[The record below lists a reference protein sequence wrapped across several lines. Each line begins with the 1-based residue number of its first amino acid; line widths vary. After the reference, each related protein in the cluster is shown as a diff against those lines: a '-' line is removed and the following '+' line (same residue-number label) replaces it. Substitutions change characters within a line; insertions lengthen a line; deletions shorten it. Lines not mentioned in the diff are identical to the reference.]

1 MRKIWSMCIVGVIL
15 NAYAPRSM
23 GEPVQAAADAETQ
36 QPADPVSVVLSGV
49 QELDVEVTTFR
60 STDNRRQSWIFG
72 FQRLDKP
79 EAFTLELLENDGFA
93 TAFIKSRP
101 GFMNEYRAEQQA
113 ALLQHRQWDRAKP
126 VIPHPKFRIK
136 VDANGSMARILEW
149 KDISGAASGP

>member
-1 MRKIWSMCIVGVIL
+1 MRRIWSICMVGMVL
-15 NAYAPRSM
+15 NVYAPWSL
-23 GEPVQAAADAETQ
+23 GEPARDAADAAAPLP
-36 QPADPVSVVLSGV
+36 PAPVSVVLSGV

-149 KDISGAASGP
+149 KEIGGAAPGP